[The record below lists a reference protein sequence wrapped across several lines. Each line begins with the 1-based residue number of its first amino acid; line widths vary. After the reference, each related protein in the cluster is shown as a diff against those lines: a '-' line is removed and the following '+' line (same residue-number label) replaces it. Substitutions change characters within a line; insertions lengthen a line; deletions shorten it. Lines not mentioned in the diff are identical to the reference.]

1 MGGRKMG
8 NKHFSD
14 FDRAVLCMLEDDGF
28 GEAMFFDLLTAD
40 QKDRF
45 NKIKSIYLDECLKDC
60 DF

>member
-1 MGGRKMG
+1 MG

-28 GEAMFFDLLTAD
+28 GEALFFDMLTAD